1 MPAKIIATWNISLLC
16 RCPHCQIDVDLLDY
30 SDFWDGRK
38 LDVGEHETKRSNDLE
53 VTCPNCYEDFE
64 VCCEY

>member
-1 MPAKIIATWNISLLC
+1 MPAKTIATWNISLLC
-16 RCPHCQIDVDLLDY
+16 RCPRCKLDVDLLDY

-38 LDVGEHETKRSNDLE
+38 LDIGEHWTKRSNNLE
-53 VTCPNCYEDFE
+53 VTCPDCYEDFE